1 MSFIV
6 KNTTIHSA
14 FDLICPDSCRG
25 CGELGESLCWCCKN
39 DIILEHE
46 SFCPNCKKAT
56 SGGFCK
62 ECGLPPCF
70 MVGWRDEV
78 VGQLVHDFKY
88 GSARNIGKVLA
99 ELFDAVLPQID
110 GDVFVVP
117 LPTAFKHIRLR
128 GFDHTLLIA
137 KKLARLRKYKVDRLL
152 VREKDTVQVGAN
164 REARMVQA
172 PNAYRV
178 EGQIRSDATY
188 LLIDDVWTTGSSM
201 KAAIKKLQ
209 HTGASKILVGVLA
222 VNRVAK

>member
-1 MSFIV
+1 
-6 KNTTIHSA
+6 
-14 FDLICPDSCRG
+14 
-25 CGELGESLCWCCKN
+25 
-39 DIILEHE
+39 
-46 SFCPNCKKAT
+46 
-56 SGGFCK
+56 
-62 ECGLPPCF
+62 

-78 VGQLVHDFKY
+78 VGRLVHDFKY
-88 GSARNIGKVLA
+88 ESSRNIGMVLA
-99 ELFDAVLPQID
+99 ELFDAVLPEIG

-117 LPTAFKHIRLR
+117 LPTALRHIRLR

-137 KKLARLRKYKVDRLL
+137 RRLAKLRQYKVSRLL

-178 EGQIRSDATY
+178 EGKIRPDATY

-209 HTGASKILVGVLA
+209 HTGASKITVGILA